1 MNGND
6 SVFGGAMFIPPGARK
21 RVHVLEQRVPM
32 EQQCE
37 YFKFSAQVKR
47 EAKNM
52 KEFDCDFYVSALE
65 SPDISVERKKHIL
78 SLLAHSNQ
86 AKAYR
91 IIENFARNPDNS
103 LANWAYM
110 ALMECRI
117 VLESDIL
124 GEQQIFVSTGL
135 GGKDDKLRY
144 YAFVMSSK
152 KTPFLDYERRTI
164 MNEFE
169 YQFFGSNCDIERLTI
184 EDYFVELVF
193 LSPMG
198 KEMMDVF
205 RKSINECNVFG
216 NFLSEVVTITN
227 IKELNHKEINGIIK
241 TITAALKTKTK

>member
-1 MNGND
+1 MNIKD
-6 SVFGGAMFIPPGARK
+6 SVLGGTMFIPPGVRK
-21 RVHVLEQRVPM
+21 RIHVLEQRVPID
-32 EQQCE
+32 QQCE

-52 KEFDCDFYVSALE
+52 KEFDCDLHGRALE
-65 SPDISVERKKHIL
+65 SPHISVERKKQIL
-78 SLLAHSNQ
+78 SLLVHSNQ

-91 IIENFARNPDNS
+91 IIENFARSKDNN
-103 LANWAYM
+103 LENWAYM

-152 KTPFLDYERRTI
+152 QTPFLDYERRTI
-164 MNEFE
+164 KNEFE
-169 YQFFGSNCDIERLTI
+169 YRFADSECEIERLTI

-198 KEMMDVF
+198 SEMMDVF
-205 RKSINECNVFG
+205 KKSINECNVFG
-216 NFLSEVVTITN
+216 NFLSEVITITN
-227 IKELNHKEINGIIK
+227 IKELNHNEINGIIK